1 MSFQGN
7 EYYLYIK
14 KEKGKILV
22 TMDFLF
28 SFLVLNNDNKMKLI
42 TQGNGI
48 QLEPR
53 YKKLDSKNLKAKQ
66 QEQR

>member
-53 YKKLDSKNLKAKQ
+53 YTKLDSKNLKAKQ

>member
-22 TMDFLF
+22 KMDFLF

-53 YKKLDSKNLKAKQ
+53 YTKLDSKNLKAKQ